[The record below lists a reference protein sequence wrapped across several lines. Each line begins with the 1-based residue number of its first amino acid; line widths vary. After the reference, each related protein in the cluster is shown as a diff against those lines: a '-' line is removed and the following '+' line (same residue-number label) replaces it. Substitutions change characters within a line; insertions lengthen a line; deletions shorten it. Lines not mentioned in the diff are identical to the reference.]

1 MLMNATAAAEASGLA
16 ALVAGLK
23 MSRTCPLFLTP
34 STISSNFA
42 PNFVDNAGRFH
53 FKIPNNT
60 RKSSKIS
67 CSGVDNSQNQQQQLN
82 LSVLRFTLGIPG
94 LDESYLPRWIG
105 YGFGSLL
112 VLNHFVSS
120 NSTTVTP
127 AQLRTEVLGLS
138 LAAFS
143 ATLPY
148 IGQFLKG
155 ASPVLQASIPEG
167 AEQIFAMSPNIPDTV
182 REDLAWGS
190 YTLLRNTNS
199 ISVLISVHDVL
210 CVRGYWN
217 TPKSMD
223 LSKDRAVE
231 WFKEQMQRVGLFN
244 LTDTLYFPQRSD
256 SELWEMLPEGTRSLL
271 VLPVIKSS
279 DEDGK
284 SKDQSVGF
292 VLLASTVNYAYSNK
306 DRAWIAAIAKKF
318 LR

>member
-1 MLMNATAAAEASGLA
+1 
-16 ALVAGLK
+16 
-23 MSRTCPLFLTP
+23 MSHTCTLFHTP
-34 STISSNFA
+34 ITLSSIFT
-42 PNFVDNAGRFH
+42 PKFRHKTTHFH
-53 FKIPNNT
+53 YKNPKNPT
-60 RKSSKIS
+60 KSSKIT
-67 CSGVDNSQNQQQQLN
+67 CTGTDNSQNQNQQLN

-105 YGFGSLL
+105 YAFGSLL
-112 VLNHFVSS
+112 VLNHLASS
-120 NSTTVTP
+120 NSTP

-143 ATLPY
+143 VTLPY

-155 ASPVLQASIPEG
+155 ASPVVKASIPEG
-167 AEQIFAMSPNIPDTV
+167 AEQIFAMSPDISDTSK
-182 REDLAWGS
+182 EDLAWGS

-217 TPKSMD
+217 TPKGMD

-231 WFKEQMQRVGLFN
+231 WFKEQMQRVGLVN

-256 SELWEMLPEGTRSLL
+256 SELWEMLPEGTRSVL
-271 VLPVIKSS
+271 VLPVIKNG
-279 DEDGK
+279 DEDENSKEK
-284 SKDQSVGF
+284 SAGF
-292 VLLASTVNYAYSNK
+292 VLLASSINYAYSNK

-318 LR
+318 

>member
-1 MLMNATAAAEASGLA
+1 
-16 ALVAGLK
+16 
-23 MSRTCPLFLTP
+23 MSHTCTLFRLTP
-34 STISSNFA
+34 FTVSSDFA
-42 PNFVDNAGRFH
+42 TKIAGRFH
-53 FKIPNNT
+53 FRNT
-60 RKSSKIS
+60 RKYASKI
-67 CSGVDNSQNQQQQLN
+67 CCSQNQQQQLN

-94 LDESYLPRWIG
+94 LDESYLPRWLG

-112 VLNHFVSS
+112 VLNHLIVSS
-120 NSTTVTP
+120 TVTP

-143 ATLPY
+143 VMLPY
-148 IGQFLKG
+148 IGQFLRG

-167 AEQIFAMSPNIPDTV
+167 VEQVFAMSANMSETS

-199 ISVLISVHDVL
+199 ISVLISIHDVL

-217 TPKSMD
+217 TPKNIDD
-223 LSKDRAVE
+223 LSKDQAVE
-231 WFKEQMQRVGLFN
+231 WFKEQMQRFGIFN

-256 SELWEMLPEGTRSLL
+256 SELWEILPEGTRSLL
-271 VLPVIKSS
+271 VLPVIKSP

-284 SKDQSVGF
+284 SEGKGVGF
-292 VLLASTVNYAYSNK
+292 VLLASSINYAYSNK

-318 LR
+318 